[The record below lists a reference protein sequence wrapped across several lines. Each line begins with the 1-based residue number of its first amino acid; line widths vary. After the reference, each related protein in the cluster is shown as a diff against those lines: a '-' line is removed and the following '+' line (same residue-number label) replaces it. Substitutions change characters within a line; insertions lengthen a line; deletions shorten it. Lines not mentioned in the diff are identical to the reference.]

1 MKEYKEI
8 ILSKGYT
15 AKVDLGFPFNF
26 PYRAHEGKF
35 GVYARRN
42 TPMVNG
48 KRKTVLLHK
57 DVYEHYYGEIPE
69 GLTVD
74 HVNRDTLDNRKSNLR
89 LATRL
94 QQNLNQAAHI
104 NGRSPYK
111 GVC

>member
-15 AKVDLGFPFNF
+15 AKVDLDFPFNF

-48 KRKTVLLHK
+48 KRKLYFFTKMCMNITMV
-57 DVYEHYYGEIPE
+57 
-69 GLTVD
+69 
-74 HVNRDTLDNRKSNLR
+74 KSL
-89 LATRL
+89 
-94 QQNLNQAAHI
+94 
-104 NGRSPYK
+104 K
-111 GVC
+111 G